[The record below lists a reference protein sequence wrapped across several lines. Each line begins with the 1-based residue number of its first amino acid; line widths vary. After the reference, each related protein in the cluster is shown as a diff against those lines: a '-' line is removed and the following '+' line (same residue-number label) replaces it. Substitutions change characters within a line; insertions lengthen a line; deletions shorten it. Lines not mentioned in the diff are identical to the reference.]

1 MKNQNHGWRTS
12 SAGLLLALLFGLFGE
27 HTWAQRTDANTPTQR
42 VEEECVALGWAPDG
56 VRLAFAV
63 RRVVRQQRLEMQRDD
78 IWLLSLVDGKRRRIV
93 NGEKIVSTRIPFSY
107 TVRSLRWSPDGHRLT
122 AELDTRQMVDER
134 GTTREQW
141 MTLLL
146 DEDGKEIKIQGGD
159 SVIPQALSAAWL
171 GDGVTVG
178 YLTEQ
183 VSPRLLFSLHTER
196 PVAGR
201 GRQLFPQST
210 FAAVAWV
217 AHQNL
222 AVAIERDVELRE
234 PPRLVRLDLERQT
247 RQVLAELEGF
257 LGQLTVSPSGE
268 QVAYFLDADTLEIR
282 QLDKPTEATRV
293 RMAYG
298 RYQWAPDESRLLLH
312 RSVENRS
319 GSLHWVRLPGG
330 EVEPVLHGLSF
341 RDAEL
346 SPDGRWLAVLQP
358 GSQHLLVYALR

>member
-1 MKNQNHGWRTS
+1 MQPDAYCLRLCFR
-12 SAGLLLALLFGLFGE
+12 GLLLALLIGLPGRHLPAQQTE
-27 HTWAQRTDANTPTQR
+27 ANAPAQRI
-42 VEEECVALGWAPDG
+42 EEECVAFSWAPESA
-56 VRLAFAV
+56 RLAYAV
-63 RRVVRQQRLEMQRDD
+63 RRVIRQQRLEMQRDD
-78 IWLLSLVDGKRRRIV
+78 IWVLSLADGKRRRIV

-107 TVRSLRWSPDGHRLT
+107 TVRGLRWSPDGHRLT
-122 AELDTRQMVDER
+122 AELDTREMVDAR
-134 GTTREQW
+134 GNTRAQW

-146 DEDGKEIKIQGGD
+146 DENGKEIKIQGGD
-159 SVIPQALSAAWL
+159 SVIPQAIGAAWL

-178 YLTEQ
+178 YLAEE
-183 VSPRLLFSLHTER
+183 VAPRLLFSLHTVR

-201 GRQLFPQST
+201 GRRLFSQST

-217 AHQNL
+217 ARRNL
-222 AVAIERDVELRE
+222 AVAIERDVGLRE
-234 PPRLVRLDLERQT
+234 RPRLVRLDLERQT
-247 RQVLAELEGF
+247 YQLLAELEGF
-257 LGQLTVSPSGE
+257 FGQLTVAPSGE
-268 QVAYFLDADTLEIR
+268 KVAYFYDADTLEIR
-282 QLDKPTEATRV
+282 RLDAPAETTRM

-298 RYQWAPDESRLLLH
+298 RYQWTPDETRLLLH
-312 RSVENRS
+312 RGGENRS

>member
-1 MKNQNHGWRTS
+1 MQNQEHGRRIS
-12 SAGLLLALLFGLFGE
+12 SAALLLVLLLGLSGE
-27 HTWAQRTDANTPTQR
+27 PFLAQNTDANAPTQR
-42 VEEECVALGWAPDG
+42 IEEECVALSWAPDG
-56 VRLAFAV
+56 VRLVFAV

-78 IWLLSLVDGKRRRIV
+78 IWLLSLADGKRRRIV

-107 TVRSLRWSPDGHRLT
+107 TVRSLHWSPDGHRLT

-134 GTTREQW
+134 GNTREQW

-146 DEDGKEIKIQGGD
+146 DENGKEIKIQGGD
-159 SVIPQALSAAWL
+159 SVIPQALGAAWL

-178 YLTEQ
+178 YLTEEI
-183 VSPRLLFSLHTER
+183 SPRLLFSLHTVR

-210 FAAVAWV
+210 FAAVAWI

-222 AVAIERDVELRE
+222 AVAIERDAELRK
-234 PPRLVRLDLERQT
+234 PFQLVRLDLERQT
-247 RQVLAELEGF
+247 RQLLAELEGF
-257 LGQLTVSPSGE
+257 FGHLTVSPSGE
-268 QVAYFLDADTLEIR
+268 KVAYFLDADTLEIR
-282 QLDKPTEATRV
+282 RLDKPTETTRV

-298 RYQWAPDESRLLLH
+298 RYQWAPDEARLLLH

-341 RDAEL
+341 RDAKL

>member
-1 MKNQNHGWRTS
+1 MQNREHCRRTGF
-12 SAGLLLALLFGLFGE
+12 AGLLLALLLGLSGQ
-27 HTWAQRTDANTPTQR
+27 HSPAQRTDANTPTQR
-42 VEEECVALGWAPDG
+42 IEEECVALSWAPDS

-78 IWLLSLVDGKRRRIV
+78 IWLLSLAEGKRRRIV

-107 TVRSLRWSPDGHRLT
+107 TVRGLRWSPDGHRLT

-134 GTTREQW
+134 GNTREEW

-146 DEDGKEIKIQGGD
+146 DENGREIKIQGGD
-159 SVIPQALSAAWL
+159 SVIPQALGAAWL

-178 YLTEQ
+178 YLTEV
-183 VSPRLLFSLHTER
+183 VSPRLLFSLHTVR

-201 GRQLFPQST
+201 GRQLFSQST
-210 FAAVAWV
+210 FAAVAWI
-217 AHQNL
+217 ARQNL

-234 PPRLVRLDLERQT
+234 RPRLVRLDLERQT

-257 LGQLTVSPSGE
+257 FGHLTVSPSGE
-268 QVAYFLDADTLEIR
+268 KVAYFRDADTLEIR
-282 QLDKPTEATRV
+282 RLDGPMETTRL

-312 RSVENRS
+312 RAVENRS

-358 GSQHLLVYALR
+358 GSQHLLVYALQ